1 VEHFLDEP
9 GLEEL
14 PHLYSDCPAPLLIKA
29 TQLLLYV
36 AGVRQDIKGV
46 LSDLPRDS
54 WHIRGAPRED
64 VGVGAEKVD
73 EHHFLFWVEGG
84 TDPQCLAVGGSR
96 VEGHLLGLL
105 RNLEAAGV
113 LGSEVEVFVDQLLQ
127 VRYERFI
134 QR

>member
-14 PHLYSDCPAPLLIKA
+14 PQLYSGRPVPLFIKA
-29 TQLLLYV
+29 AQSLLYGV
-36 AGVRQDIKGV
+36 GVRQDIKGV
-46 LSDLPRDS
+46 LGDLPRDA

-73 EHHFLFWVEGG
+73 EHHFLFRVEGG
-84 TDPQCLAVGGSR
+84 TDPQRLSLGGNM

-105 RNLEAAGV
+105 SSLKAADV
-113 LGSEVEVFVDQLLQ
+113 LGDGVEILVDQLLQ

-134 QR
+134 RR

>member
-14 PHLYSDCPAPLLIKA
+14 SQLYSDCPALLFIKAAQPLL
-29 TQLLLYV
+29 YG

-46 LSDLPRDS
+46 LGDLPRDA

-64 VGVGAEKVD
+64 VGVGEEKVD
-73 EHHFLFWVEGG
+73 EHHFLFGVEGG
-84 TDPQCLAVGGSR
+84 TDPQRLVLGGTR
-96 VEGHLLGLL
+96 VEGHLLDLL
-105 RNLEAAGV
+105 SSLEAAGV
-113 LGSEVEVFVDQLLQ
+113 LNGGVEVLIDQLLQ

-134 QR
+134 RR